1 MICLFHQ
8 ENYLANSVSVYKYF
22 LHASAQISLLFYFSM
37 IQEIF
42 PQNQNKDLGT
52 SLLGKTSCSSSFY
65 EHPVFVLLHVLKIS
79 AIWEGEFPVQAILR
93 VFF

>member
-1 MICLFHQ
+1 MNNDMF
-8 ENYLANSVSVYKYF
+8 VSPGKLLGKLSLSLQIF

-79 AIWEGEFPVQAILR
+79 AI
-93 VFF
+93 